1 MQIYNYDVDGVYA
14 GIHTLDDSDRD
25 PLNPDD
31 FLVPAGCTVIAPPE
45 LIKNQVALWTGSDW
59 RIEADYRGTKYWLHS
74 TEHVMTDL
82 GDLPTGASFEKPPS
96 VIAQELS
103 SAKFHALKKIEASAD
118 EYQRRFLGVNSA
130 DRQARFAQNLSA
142 AQRVL
147 ADNYNPSDDSQQQL
161 KQADIFAMQL
171 QADAQNAKPDAQTQM
186 TANDFAKW
194 VVEWL
199 PKSVIISAYIDFF
212 LVTSRVDLDALN
224 NLNEIEPFLAKIAA
238 KAEAKFT
245 ELTN

>member
-1 MQIYNYDVDGVYA
+1 
-14 GIHTLDDSDRD
+14 
-25 PLNPDD
+25 
-31 FLVPAGCTVIAPPE
+31 
-45 LIKNQVALWTGSDW
+45 
-59 RIEADYRGTKYWLHS
+59 
-74 TEHVMTDL
+74 
-82 GDLPTGASFEKPPS
+82 
-96 VIAQELS
+96 
-103 SAKFHALKKIEASAD
+103 
-118 EYQRRFLGVNSA
+118 
-130 DRQARFAQNLSA
+130 
-142 AQRVL
+142 
-147 ADNYNPSDDSQQQL
+147 
-161 KQADIFAMQL
+161 MQL

-199 PKSVIISAYIDFF
+199 PKSVIISAYIENF